1 MCTLPQTSAPK
12 QAHQYVIAFCC
23 ILVSCSVWK
32 MQTGC
37 KHGQKVEELETWSL
51 CRAYWCILHMLL
63 INMNELYMYCNWI
76 QSSLRFIPDISKWSH
91 DVTVH
96 GLIFCLEVLLGGTM
110 KCSFGTSKYVHFA
123 ILSLGP
129 FHYLRWLCHFLLE
142 ATFHCEPQRLWRCG
156 VL

>member
-1 MCTLPQTSAPK
+1 MRPKTAWIYWRFKHQSVRRRLFHSFVIIKYLVFSSMSQTIPEKPQERLWGLLARTAWRVQVVCTLPQTSAPK

-76 QSSLRFIPDISKWSH
+76 QSSLS
-91 DVTVH
+91 
-96 GLIFCLEVLLGGTM
+96 VL
-110 KCSFGTSKYVHFA
+110 FQ
-123 ILSLGP
+123 I
-129 FHYLRWLCHFLLE
+129 
-142 ATFHCEPQRLWRCG
+142 
-156 VL
+156 